1 MRHVITSLLQIALC
15 EEFLF
20 FLFNLYK
27 HVVQIQNGLIR
38 MTAQT
43 SDFICRMTR
52 CSALYLRVNEG
63 PAEDSTRLRR
73 MMQHDVNFESVLD
86 LNSVQMMLTIIAF
99 PTVLFHAK
107 RPGFQ
112 KLLW

>member
-43 SDFICRMTR
+43 SDFICRHDTLQR
-52 CSALYLRVNEG
+52 LVFACQRRPCGGLNEV
-63 PAEDSTRLRR
+63 AED
-73 MMQHDVNFESVLD
+73 D
-86 LNSVQMMLTIIAF
+86 A
-99 PTVLFHAK
+99 A
-107 RPGFQ
+107 
-112 KLLW
+112 